1 MNILASVT
9 NKNGL
14 AEFIKGM
21 DDVNVYSTG
30 GTQKYLNENGIKSI
44 SIESLTGFRDI
55 FDGRV
60 KTLHP
65 SIFSGL
71 LYRDENDLKLLD
83 KMGYVPFHM
92 LICNLY
98 EFEKFKESTEQEKI
112 EHIDIGGVSLIRAAA
127 KNWKN
132 VAVVTDVNDYHTVLK
147 EIKELGDV
155 SQNTKKYL
163 MKKAFRLT
171 SAYDSVIY
179 NSYRD
184 DNDPD
189 LLVINSENG
198 KVLRYGEN
206 PSQRGIFISDDSGQ
220 YEILQGKEMS
230 YNNYMD
236 ASSAIQTIMEFENEN
251 AAVVIKH
258 NTPCGAAVKKKLS
271 DALKYAILADEE
283 SAYGSVIAVNGIFDE
298 DCESVIDKRFVEIII
313 AKDFT
318 PEALFK
324 LSRKKNLRVIK
335 YKGKDHNSNVKSI
348 FGGYLLQSKMIVKPE
363 KIDVVNGKVEEREL
377 KDLLFAWK
385 IVAHCRSNAIVL
397 AKDGVTVGIGAGQ
410 TSRVEATRIAVR
422 RAGENAKNSV
432 MASDAYLP
440 FPDNVEEAGRVGIC
454 SIIEPGGSIRDK
466 EVIEKCRELNISL
479 VFTGNRVF
487 LH

>member
-14 AEFIKGM
+14 AEFINGLKQP
-21 DDVNVYSTG
+21 NVYSTG

-44 SIESLTGFRDI
+44 SIENLTGFRDI
-55 FDGRV
+55 FGGRV

-71 LYRDENDLKLLD
+71 LYRDEEDMKLLD

-98 EFEKFKESTEQEKI
+98 EFEKFKESDEPEKI

-132 VAVVTDVNDYHTVLK
+132 VAVVTDVNDYDNILREVN
-147 EIKELGDV
+147 ENGDI
-155 SQNTKKYL
+155 SMHTKKYL

-171 SAYDSVIY
+171 SAYDNLIY
-179 NSYRD
+179 NSFREE
-184 DNDPD
+184 NDPD
-189 LLVINSENG
+189 FIIINTEMG
-198 KVLRYGEN
+198 KILRYGEN
-206 PSQRGIFISDDSGQ
+206 PSQRGIFIADDSGN

-258 NTPCGAAVKKKLS
+258 NTPCGAAVRSKLS
-271 DALKYAILADEE
+271 EAIKCAILADEE

-318 PEALFK
+318 PDALLK

-335 YKGKDHNSNVKSI
+335 YKGEDHDSQVKSI
-348 FGGYLLQSKMIVKPE
+348 FGGYLVQSKMIVKPE
-363 KIDVVNGKVEEREL
+363 KLEIVNNKIQEGEM

-397 AKDGVTVGIGAGQ
+397 AKDGVTIGIGAGQ

-422 RAGENAKNSV
+422 RAGEKAKNSV

-440 FPDNVEEAGRVGIC
+440 FPDNVEEAGRAGIR